1 MTEEQI
7 EKLIDN
13 KIKSHELRVG
23 IVSGVFGALFVFGV
37 MHAVWLLKNQV

>member
-7 EKLIDN
+7 KKLIDN